1 MGLQRTTKKDVKDC
15 DTNGYTLNYIDNY
28 IHIHINNLNH
38 KDKEQ
43 T

>member
-28 IHIHINNLNH
+28 IHINNLNN